1 MEAGRGGPLP
11 SRGAGV
17 RERRDGLRVNRVR
30 LHRRLLG
37 DLLQIDSHADFHR
50 TLFAHAMQRYRL
62 SLREP
67 QADLGSVLA
76 LGANH
81 REASEL
87 SAMPFRRIQLAG
99 ITDPDPAIRAVERS
113 DPRVSYRI
121 ENSERL
127 SLDSR
132 SFDFVFC
139 KESLHH
145 LARPVLGL
153 YEMLRVCRRAALIIE
168 PYDALAGRLLARL
181 GLSTAYETGQVG
193 NLGARDNFVYRWSRR
208 QLESLLNS
216 YYLESDY
223 TLEITLGWMSSRYN
237 AHRLRAV
244 RRMAGLAGWALGLLP
259 GARGNYMTALIVPG
273 RDLPPDPAVA
283 DDKREGPP

>member
-1 MEAGRGGPLP
+1 M
-11 SRGAGV
+11 
-17 RERRDGLRVNRVR
+17 NRVR
-30 LHRRLLG
+30 LHRRPLG

-50 TLFAHAMQRYRL
+50 TLFAHAIERYRA
-62 SLREP
+62 SLRGP
-67 QADLGSVLA
+67 QTDLGSVLA

-81 REASEL
+81 REACEL

-99 ITDPDPAIRAVERS
+99 IADPDPAIRSVERS

-127 SLDSR
+127 SLESR
-132 SFDFVFC
+132 SFDLVFC

-168 PYDALAGRLLARL
+168 PYHALAGGLLARI
-181 GLSTAYETGQVG
+181 GRSTVYETDQVS

-223 TLEITLGWMSSRYN
+223 TLDITLGWMSSRYN

-244 RRMAGLAGWALGLLP
+244 RRLAALAGWGLGLLP
-259 GARGNYMTALIVPG
+259 GARGNTMTALIVPG
-273 RDLPPDPAVA
+273 RDLPADPAVA
-283 DDKREGPP
+283 DNKGEGEDPP